1 MLKDYKDL
9 KEKVDLLVNKYY
21 VEEHKELFN
30 FENNNNINNFEDI
43 ESYVIERINILLNV
57 HNEFV
62 QLDVFAGTY
71 GSNSLPANFKSLQRI
86 YNITKNILNE
96 K

>member
-1 MLKDYKDL
+1 MLKNYKEL
-9 KEKVDLLVNKYY
+9 KEKVDLLVEKYY

-30 FENNNNINNFEDI
+30 FENNSIDTFNDI

-71 GSNSLPANFKSLQRI
+71 GSNSLPVNFKSLQRI
-86 YNITKNILNE
+86 YSITKNILD
-96 K
+96 KK

>member
-30 FENNNNINNFEDI
+30 FENNNINNFEDI

-57 HNEFV
+57 HNQFV

-86 YNITKNILNE
+86 YNITKNILN
-96 K
+96 KK